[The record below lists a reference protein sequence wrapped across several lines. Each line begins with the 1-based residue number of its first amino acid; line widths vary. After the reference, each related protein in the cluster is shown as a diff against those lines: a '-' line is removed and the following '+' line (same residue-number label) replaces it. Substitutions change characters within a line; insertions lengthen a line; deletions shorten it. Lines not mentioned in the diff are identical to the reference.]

1 MTPDTFQPKTVLP
14 THTAVLVCEVRQGE
28 MWPLGRID
36 LRIDEHATI
45 TSGKKNAPLM
55 VGHLQKA
62 LAAAERECA
71 AIAAAIEQM
80 NHRIQE
86 LSPDP

>member
-1 MTPDTFQPKTVLP
+1 MNDSLLPKTVLP

-28 MWPLGRID
+28 LWPLGRID
-36 LRIDEHATI
+36 LRIDEHALMV
-45 TSGKKNAPLM
+45 SGKKNAPLLI
-55 VGHLQKA
+55 GPLQKA
-62 LAAAERECA
+62 LAAAERESA

-80 NHRIQE
+80 NQRIQE